1 MTVLDTL
8 VGLVNITLVAEPL
21 VLPETYNESLVF
33 TAILSINEKPDTSLG
48 SNLDVHN
55 KAPALSIFIIQP
67 PPAVK
72 VNVGNVNKVVP
83 LLRLR
88 INDVDDAFNP
98 T

>member
-33 TAILSINEKPDTSLG
+33 TAILSINEKPETSLG
-48 SNLDVHN
+48 ANLDVHT
-55 KAPALSIFIIQP
+55 KAPALSIFIIHP

-72 VNVGNVNKVVP
+72 ANVANVDKVP
-83 LLRLR
+83 LLRLT
-88 INDVDDAFNP
+88 INDVDDVFNP